1 MFGYRARSDV
11 VCLQVT
17 EADGVFWHV
26 TRPIYH
32 SDILVADPWWDRSR
46 KCSSGRQ
53 SGRRCVDEYHRCHQA
68 VTCLARCLAGYAVSD
83 LDVCP
88 VSSILQM
95 SVCSLSSLRHLFQV
109 NLKLEF
115 KLLMPAKACGLG
127 SMNRG
132 LILCCHPAVLKAGQ
146 WWQAN
151 RGCRGVAQARHAL
164 KEFERL
170 IWNVLII

>member
-1 MFGYRARSDV
+1 M
-11 VCLQVT
+11 
-17 EADGVFWHV
+17 
-26 TRPIYH
+26 
-32 SDILVADPWWDRSR
+32 
-46 KCSSGRQ
+46 
-53 SGRRCVDEYHRCHQA
+53 DEYHRCHQA

-132 LILCCHPAVLKAGQ
+132 LILCCHPAVL
-146 WWQAN
+146 
-151 RGCRGVAQARHAL
+151 
-164 KEFERL
+164 
-170 IWNVLII
+170 